1 MDTLPLPIHHPFGD
15 DSLFLEYVDHYFG
28 GSKTISGG
36 RREMVLMANFCA
48 FQFWQRVFK
57 DKHRLENLKQ
67 LLSKEKDKDL
77 KLMFPEIEKEW
88 CDFHN
93 IAQSSFYH
101 VSELYEDTLSSFH
114 RFRPQFISSSDSQ
127 PTYYNP
133 YEFDHTCY
141 IECQPSEDKYLHSED
156 VDNNQPPPE
165 VRKCVSVPFV
175 PPNAF
180 QANAIAENMASI
192 IKEIRTQCTPSESDN
207 GHGALEPEDYV
218 EYGEAPVCV
227 YFLNGYCNR
236 GGQCTFT
243 HTLQST
249 RPACKFFASS
259 QGCRNGE
266 SCLFSHAMRRRTTSY
281 LPPPQCLPE
290 EDGSSTSPLLDLF
303 PTSSEGCIL
312 VFDDSDMH
320 FTSSIA
326 NRYPSWRIL
335 STSSSSETLFC
346 DSSLADTRIFWGLN
360 HPYQTIIS
368 KAGRENPIPWNEV
381 KCVLWF
387 LNPDS
392 YADTPEKQK
401 TILQNF
407 FEHMA
412 IRLLGDKLY
421 KIRVVLT
428 MNNVRFSLLQVKKKV
443 LLYQHLH
450 CFVHSIHLFVYVFF
464 FLSRLRS

>member
-1 MDTLPLPIHHPFGD
+1 MFL
-15 DSLFLEYVDHYFG
+15 SL
-28 GSKTISGG
+28 
-36 RREMVLMANFCA
+36 
-48 FQFWQRVFK
+48 K

-259 QGCRNGE
+259 QV
-266 SCLFSHAMRRRTTSY
+266 HYVT
-281 LPPPQCLPE
+281 
-290 EDGSSTSPLLDLF
+290 
-303 PTSSEGCIL
+303 IL
-312 VFDDSDMH
+312 VG
-320 FTSSIA
+320 
-326 NRYPSWRIL
+326 
-335 STSSSSETLFC
+335 SSSESML
-346 DSSLADTRIFWGLN
+346 I
-360 HPYQTIIS
+360 
-368 KAGRENPIPWNEV
+368 
-381 KCVLWF
+381 
-387 LNPDS
+387 
-392 YADTPEKQK
+392 
-401 TILQNF
+401 
-407 FEHMA
+407 
-412 IRLLGDKLY
+412 
-421 KIRVVLT
+421 
-428 MNNVRFSLLQVKKKV
+428 
-443 LLYQHLH
+443 
-450 CFVHSIHLFVYVFF
+450 
-464 FLSRLRS
+464 SRLCRDVEMENRVCFPTPCDDGQHHTFHLPNAFQKKMALPHRPFWICFLLLLRDVSLCSMTLTCISPQV